1 MMELATISEFL
12 LNTPD
17 MCDDFYEDMDIG
29 YDLETDD
36 LDELMEWN
44 PTSFEVRKH
53 KMCTGTHKTND
64 NFE

>member
-1 MMELATISEFL
+1 
-12 LNTPD
+12 

-29 YDLETDD
+29 YDLEPDD
-36 LDELMEWN
+36 LAELMEWN
-44 PTSFEVRKH
+44 PTLFEVRKY